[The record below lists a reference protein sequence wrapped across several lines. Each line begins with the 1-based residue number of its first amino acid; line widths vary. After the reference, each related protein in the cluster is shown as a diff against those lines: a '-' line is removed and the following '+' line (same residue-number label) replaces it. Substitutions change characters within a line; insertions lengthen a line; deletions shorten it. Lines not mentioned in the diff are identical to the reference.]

1 MPGLLIHRNCELIN
15 VGVFFKFF
23 YLFILNFMYGSAGSL
38 LLHGPSLVVEIG
50 AYFLVVVCGLPIVL
64 ASLVV
69 EHRL

>member
-1 MPGLLIHRNCELIN
+1 MFLKL
-15 VGVFFKFF
+15 F

-38 LLHGPSLVVEIG
+38 LLRGPSLVVEIE